1 MWLILAENAPKPV
14 IGWLMLSLVALL
26 VGGLLLAWLIG
37 RLFGPHGNWGKPLVD
52 RRNPD
57 QAEPPVDAWS
67 ESAKRM
73 RVERDDED
81 ATS

>member
-1 MWLILAENAPKPV
+1 MWLILSENAPKPM

-37 RLFGPHGNWGKPLVD
+37 RMFGPRSHWGKPLTD
-52 RRNPD
+52 GRRRD

-73 RVERDDED
+73 HVERDDED